1 MNMAFTGIPLGRT
14 TDGYPF
20 GLKMAVRCKM
30 HQACIKHSKAR
41 FGSAARAKIMDE
53 VCLTYVYSIPTIISY
68 MAALLAACFSGA
80 EVVAA
85 RLALYSLP
93 LTV

>member
-1 MNMAFTGIPLGRT
+1 MQQEQ
-14 TDGYPF
+14 
-20 GLKMAVRCKM
+20 K
-30 HQACIKHSKAR
+30 S
-41 FGSAARAKIMDE
+41 MDE
-53 VCLTYVYSIPTIISY
+53 VCLTHVYSIPTIISY